1 MAFEKT
7 SETFAYRLSE
17 LLEKQGMSQ
26 KELAERVGITEAS
39 MSRYMNTDRIPKSE
53 ILANIATALH
63 TTSDYLLGVEEEGN
77 IDSDYPKIVRL
88 IARNSLMIA
97 FFCSAVIADEFLAIN
112 RTILG

>member
-1 MAFEKT
+1 MAIEKT

-17 LLEKQGMSQ
+17 LLKKRGMSQ

-53 ILANIATALH
+53 ILANIATALQ
-63 TTSDYLLGVEEEGN
+63 TTSDYLLGVEEKGD

-88 IARNSLMIA
+88 IARNSAAMTP
-97 FFCSAVIADEFLAIN
+97 EQKKAIIN
-112 RTILG
+112 ELFGK